1 MTALDEHVADYLALR
16 RSLGFT
22 LAYEGQVLPQFTAYL
37 QAAGSSRVTTELAIT
52 WAQLPTGV
60 QPITWTH
67 RLGAVRGFARYLHAI
82 DPATEIPPRGVFG
95 GQGKR
100 PTPYVYSDT
109 DIERLLTAAGDLRPA
124 RRAATYRTL
133 FGLLAV
139 SGMRIRE
146 ALNLRRTDLDLR
158 AGVVTVIG
166 GKSTATT
173 RLLPLHPSTITA
185 LRVYLRQ
192 RDRSCPT
199 ATTDTVFISTRG
211 AALAYGPVHDTFH
224 HLTTSIG
231 LRTAT
236 VHPRIHDLRHS
247 FTVHT
252 LIDWYRAGE
261 DVAARMPARSTYLGH
276 VNPISTYWY
285 LTAVPEL
292 MELVAQQLD
301 SGSPEKSRP

>member
-1 MTALDEHVADYLALR
+1 MTALGEYVVDYLALR
-16 RSLGFT
+16 RSLGFK
-22 LAYEGQVLPQFTAYL
+22 LAYEGHVLPQFAAHL
-37 QAAGSSRVTTELAIT
+37 EAAGSSRITTDLAIT
-52 WAQLPTGV
+52 WARLPAGV
-60 QPITWTH
+60 QPVTWTH

-82 DPATEIPPRGVFG
+82 DPATEIPPRAVFA

-100 PTPYVYSDT
+100 PTPYVYSYT
-109 DIERLLTAAGDLRPA
+109 DIDRLLTVAGDLRPA
-124 RRAATYRTL
+124 LRAATYRTL

-158 AGVVTVIG
+158 TGVVTVIG
-166 GKSTATT
+166 GKSAATT

-185 LRVYLRQ
+185 LRAYLRQ

-199 ATTDTVFISTRG
+199 ATADTVFISTRG
-211 AALAYGPVHDTFH
+211 TALAYGPVHDTFH

-261 DVAARMPARSTYLGH
+261 DVAARMPALSTYLGH
-276 VNPISTYWY
+276 VNPVSTYWY

-292 MELVAQQLD
+292 MGLVAQQLGGGESD
-301 SGSPEKSRP
+301 GSRP